1 VLGGDNQLPD
11 SYMGEWEKG
20 NVQGYGVHTWNNGKS
35 RYEGEFKN
43 FLKHG
48 SGVEKFENGDRYEGH
63 YQNGKA

>member
-1 VLGGDNQLPD
+1 
-11 SYMGEWEKG
+11 MGEWEKG